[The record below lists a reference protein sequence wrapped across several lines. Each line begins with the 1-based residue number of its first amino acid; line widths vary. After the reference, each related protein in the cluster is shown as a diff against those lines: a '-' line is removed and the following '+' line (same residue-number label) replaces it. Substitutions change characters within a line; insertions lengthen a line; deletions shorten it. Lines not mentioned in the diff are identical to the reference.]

1 MSIPKCASSYCNQQR
16 TSRSEYC
23 GTCERSMQEQ
33 HEHQDRESKF
43 HNLSAAIHAKGGD
56 NEYISDAL
64 DILWEEIQS
73 LK

>member
-1 MSIPKCASSYCNQQR
+1 
-16 TSRSEYC
+16 
-23 GTCERSMQEQ
+23 MQEQ